1 MLCWVTALGQRA
13 HELCPDLTVNRK
25 LNRVVF
31 ADSIFMDVNH
41 KGSMKNPLLYN
52 RCKTPHN

>member
-1 MLCWVTALGQRA
+1 MLCWVTALGERA

-52 RCKTPHN
+52 